1 MVRKLVLIGLLCSGI
16 ASADSRQRAV
26 ELLNTL
32 QMTRVGQGVKPAS
45 LELKQP
51 RVGAEI
57 LEIQSPTSIRAWI
70 SPAITREEF
79 AALEVD
85 QGWRKNQPRTSSE
98 CGPDEGRF
106 LKSPDASEDGDI
118 LVQPFYGYE
127 WFHSATIFATGVP
140 VDTKGLL
147 RGSRVRKYHE
157 LSYLAGSCMVLLVSP
172 EDEVYFRIN
181 RDADRTTDDFSLP
194 AGWRLKRY
202 TPLENLRIEL
212 FDETLVIRADNE
224 DSFQGPVPALESA
237 L

>member
-1 MVRKLVLIGLLCSGI
+1 MS
-16 ASADSRQRAV
+16 
-26 ELLNTL
+26 
-32 QMTRVGQGVKPAS
+32 
-45 LELKQP
+45 
-51 RVGAEI
+51 
-57 LEIQSPTSIRAWI
+57 
-70 SPAITREEF
+70 
-79 AALEVD
+79 
-85 QGWRKNQPRTSSE
+85 
-98 CGPDEGRF
+98 
-106 LKSPDASEDGDI
+106 
-118 LVQPFYGYE
+118 
-127 WFHSATIFATGVP
+127 FATDVP

-224 DSFQGPVPALESA
+224 DSFKGPVPALERA